1 MGQER
6 RERIAGLCWF
16 GGEVGLLSSTTLFL
30 SLAVLLLCF
39 CALEEVSLR
48 EKTSASGSF
57 IFFYIRNIFY
67 HLLISSCRSGNSAI
81 PKCAAGFC
89 FGLVF
94 YRAPASSAAWTAV
107 LGFWQQ
113 MFSGALMYPLGKT
126 YRVSWMTKILENLL
140 LATQKQPVAIDPS
153 C

>member
-48 EKTSASGSF
+48 EKTSAVQA
-57 IFFYIRNIFY
+57 Y
-67 HLLISSCRSGNSAI
+67 
-81 PKCAAGFC
+81 
-89 FGLVF
+89 
-94 YRAPASSAAWTAV
+94 AP
-107 LGFWQQ
+107 
-113 MFSGALMYPLGKT
+113 Y
-126 YRVSWMTKILENLL
+126 L
-140 LATQKQPVAIDPS
+140 LATWELSPLVIL
-153 C
+153 